1 MAKTPNDNHGGPEV
15 PAPREAEGIL
25 DQPPTM
31 PPMPP
36 QPAQVT
42 LTIDLGTLT
51 PATVAAI
58 QAFVSALAND
68 PAKGAGIGPR
78 PGAVWPT
85 TSGEASAAGGRGKP
99 DKPKS

>member
-1 MAKTPNDNHGGPEV
+1 MATTPNDNLGSPAT
-15 PAPREAEGIL
+15 PAPGDAEGIF

-58 QAFVSALAND
+58 QSFVSALAND

-78 PGAVWPT
+78 PGAVWPAT
-85 TSGEASAAGGRGKP
+85 PGEASAAGGRGKP
-99 DKPKS
+99 NKPKS